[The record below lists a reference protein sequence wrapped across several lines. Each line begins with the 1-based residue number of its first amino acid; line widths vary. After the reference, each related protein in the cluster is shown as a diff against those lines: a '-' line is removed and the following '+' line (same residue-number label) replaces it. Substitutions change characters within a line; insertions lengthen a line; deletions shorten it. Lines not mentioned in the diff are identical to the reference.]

1 MNGYKVMADS
11 YRQYLD
17 SLTSGED
24 SELKT
29 ALNRSIKVN
38 DFLAECDEQMINELF
53 NSSAFN
59 DILKGYVDIAVSELE
74 DLTEGQRH
82 NIRGKISALLDRV
95 PAKEAK
101 AYYYAH

>member
-11 YRQYLD
+11 YRKYLD

-74 DLTEGQRH
+74 DLTEGQRY